1 MGDGL
6 RGANCDASAPISDGG
21 YNIDTGSS
29 CGFSTSNHSL
39 PNTAPRLDALAS
51 NGGPTQTM
59 ALAAGSPALD
69 VIPPSVTGCS
79 GGTDQRGIARPQG
92 SGCDVGAY
100 ELVVT
105 RADTQPPTVP
115 TGLTATTVTSNS
127 VGLSWSAST
136 DPDGVVV
143 GYTVYRNGV
152 AVGSTGGATTYTDLG
167 VYPGTTYQY
176 TVDAV
181 DGGGNHSAQSSPAL
195 SVTTTASGPIG
206 FVQGASVST
215 GSQATSV
222 TLQLGQPVGAGDLL
236 VGWFGQYNSSGQV
249 KVSDNVNG
257 AWTRVTTASTTF
269 GSAGDL
275 AFYYLQN
282 AKPSSGLTITISAT
296 SATYLQGAV
305 SEFTGVAT
313 SGAFDQA
320 AAASGNS
327 TSVAT
332 GATAAVGAGEL
343 VVGGIVTGG
352 SPGTVKP
359 GSSQGQPFVMGTQT
373 SSGSADL
380 EDIVSSAAGTQNATA
395 TFTSSTDWHAGVAVF
410 HQFSSSNPPPSV
422 PTGLSAPTDTAS
434 SVGLSWTASSGGATG
449 YTIYRNGTQIGT
461 STTTTYTD
469 STVSPSTTYQYT
481 VDAYN
486 GAGTHSAQ
494 SSPALSVTTPAAGPP
509 SVPTGL
515 SAPTDTA
522 SSVGLSWTASSG
534 GATGYTI
541 YRNGTQ
547 IGTSTTT
554 TYTDSTVSP
563 STTYQYTVDAYNG
576 AGTHSAQSS
585 PALSVT
591 TPAAGPPS
599 VPTGLSA
606 PTDTASSVGL
616 SWTASSG
623 GATGYTIYRN
633 GTQIGTSTTTTY
645 TDSTVSPSTTYQ
657 YTVDAYNGAGT
668 HSAQSSP
675 ALSVT
680 TPAAGPPS
688 VPTGLSAPTD
698 TASSVGLSWTASSGG
713 ATGYTIYRNGT
724 QIGTSTTTTYT
735 DSTVSPSTT
744 YQYTVDAYNGA
755 GTHSAQSS
763 PALSVT
769 TPAAGPPSVPT
780 GLSAPT
786 DTASSV
792 GLSWT
797 ASSGGAT
804 GYTIYRNGTQIGTS
818 TTTTYTDST
827 VSPSTT
833 YQYTVD
839 AYNGAGTHSAQ
850 SSPALSVTTP
860 AAAAPP
866 SVPTGLSA
874 PTDTA
879 SSVGLSWTA
888 SSGGATG
895 YTIYRNGTQIG
906 TSTTTTYTDSTVSP
920 STTYQYTVDAYNGAG
935 THSAQSSPAL
945 SVTTPAAAAPPSV
958 PTGLSAPTD
967 TASSVGLSWTASSGG
982 ATGYTIYRNGTQIG
996 TSTTTTYTDSTVSPS
1011 TTYQYT
1017 VDAYNGAGTHSAQS
1031 SPALS
1036 VTTPAAAAPPSIK
1049 WIQGASVSTGSLVTS
1064 VTLNLGNVTA
1074 GDLLVGWFGQ
1084 YNSSGQVKVSDNV
1097 NGAWTRVTT
1106 ASTTFGS
1113 GGDLAFYYVQNAIA
1127 ATSLTITISAS
1138 SATYLQGAV
1147 SEFSG
1152 VATSGAFDQ
1161 AAATSGNSTSVATG
1175 ATAAVG
1181 AGELVVGGIVTGG
1194 QPGTVKPGSSQGQT
1208 FVMGTETSTG
1218 SADLEYIVSSTAG
1231 TQQSTA
1237 TFTSATDWHAGVAVF
1252 K

>member
-1 MGDGL
+1 M
-6 RGANCDASAPISDGG
+6 
-21 YNIDTGSS
+21 
-29 CGFSTSNHSL
+29 
-39 PNTAPRLDALAS
+39 
-51 NGGPTQTM
+51 
-59 ALAAGSPALD
+59 
-69 VIPPSVTGCS
+69 
-79 GGTDQRGIARPQG
+79 
-92 SGCDVGAY
+92 
-100 ELVVT
+100 
-105 RADTQPPTVP
+105 
-115 TGLTATTVTSNS
+115 
-127 VGLSWSAST
+127 
-136 DPDGVVV
+136 
-143 GYTVYRNGV
+143 
-152 AVGSTGGATTYTDLG
+152 
-167 VYPGTTYQY
+167 
-176 TVDAV
+176 
-181 DGGGNHSAQSSPAL
+181 
-195 SVTTTASGPIG
+195 TTTASGPIG

-249 KVSDNVNG
+249 MVSDNVNG

-269 GSAGDL
+269 GSGGDL

-305 SEFTGVAT
+305 SEFSGVAT

-352 SPGTVKP
+352 QPGTVTP
-359 GSSQGQPFVMGTQT
+359 GSSQGQPFVMGTHT
-373 SSGSADL
+373 SAGSADL

-395 TFTSSTDWHAGVAVF
+395 TFTSSSDWHAGVAVF
-410 HQFSSSNPPPSV
+410 HQFSSSTAPPSV

-434 SVGLSWTASSGGATG
+434 SVGLSWTASTGGATG

-494 SSPALSVTTPAAGPP
+494 SSPALSVTTPASAPP

-522 SSVGLSWTASSG
+522 SSVGLSWTASTG

-591 TPAAGPPS
+591 TPASAPPS

-616 SWTASSG
+616 SWTASTG

-680 TPAAGPPS
+680 TPASAPPS

-698 TASSVGLSWTASSGG
+698 TASSVGLSWTASTGG

-769 TPAAGPPSVPT
+769 TPASAPPSVPT

-797 ASSGGAT
+797 ASTGGAT

-860 AAAAPP
+860 ASAPP
-866 SVPTGLSA
+866 SV
-874 PTDTA
+874 
-879 SSVGLSWTA
+879 V
-888 SSGGATG
+888 
-895 YTIYRNGTQIG
+895 
-906 TSTTTTYTDSTVSP
+906 
-920 STTYQYTVDAYNGAG
+920 
-935 THSAQSSPAL
+935 
-945 SVTTPAAAAPPSV
+945 
-958 PTGLSAPTD
+958 
-967 TASSVGLSWTASSGG
+967 
-982 ATGYTIYRNGTQIG
+982 
-996 TSTTTTYTDSTVSPS
+996 
-1011 TTYQYT
+1011 
-1017 VDAYNGAGTHSAQS
+1017 
-1031 SPALS
+1031 
-1036 VTTPAAAAPPSIK
+1036 

-1064 VTLNLGNVTA
+1064 VTVTLGKVTA

-1113 GGDLAFYYVQNAIA
+1113 GGDLAFYYVPNAKA
-1127 ATSLTITISAS
+1127 ATSLTITLSAT

-1161 AAATSGNSTSVATG
+1161 AAAASGNSTSVATG

-1194 QPGTVKPGSSQGQT
+1194 QPGTVKPGSSQGQA
-1208 FVMGTETSTG
+1208 FVMGTETSSG
-1218 SADLEYIVSSTAG
+1218 STDLEYIVSSTAG

-1237 TFTSATDWHAGVAVF
+1237 TLTSATDWHAGVAVF

>member
-6 RGANCDASAPISDGG
+6 QGANCDASAPISDGG
-21 YNIDTGSS
+21 YNIDSGSS
-29 CGFSTSNHSL
+29 CGFSVSNHSL
-39 PNTAPRLDALAS
+39 PNTAPDLDALAS

-59 ALAAGSPALD
+59 ALAPGSPALD
-69 VIPPSVTGCS
+69 VISPSVTGCS

-92 SGCDVGAY
+92 PGCDVGAY

-105 RADTQPPTVP
+105 STDTQPPTVP
-115 TGLTATTVTSNS
+115 TGLTATTVTSHS

-136 DPDGVVV
+136 DPDGIVV
-143 GYTVYRNGV
+143 GYTIYRNGV
-152 AVGSTGGATTYTDLG
+152 VVGSTGGATTYTDLG

-206 FVQGASVST
+206 FVQGASVSA
-215 GSQATSV
+215 GSQATSL

-269 GSAGDL
+269 GSGGDL
-275 AFYYLQN
+275 AFYYVQN
-282 AKPSSGLTITISAT
+282 TKAATSLTITISAT

-305 SEFTGVAT
+305 SEFSGVAT

-352 SPGTVKP
+352 QPGTVTP
-359 GSSQGQPFVMGTQT
+359 GSSQGQPFVMGTHT
-373 SSGSADL
+373 SANSADL
-380 EDIVSSAAGTQNATA
+380 EYIVSSAAGTQQSTA
-395 TFTSSTDWHAGVAVF
+395 TFTSATDWHAGVAVF
-410 HQFSSSNPPPSV
+410 HQFSSSNAPPSV

-434 SVGLSWTASSGGATG
+434 SVGLSWTVSTGGATG

-461 STTTTYTD
+461 SSTTTYTD
-469 STVSPSTTYQYT
+469 ATVSPSTTYQYT

-494 SSPALSVTTPAAGPP
+494 SSPALSVTTPATAPP

-522 SSVGLSWTASSG
+522 SSVGLSWTVSTG

-547 IGTSTTT
+547 IGTSSTT
-554 TYTDSTVSP
+554 TYTDATVSP

-591 TPAAGPPS
+591 TPATAPPS

-616 SWTASSG
+616 SWTVSTG

-633 GTQIGTSTTTTY
+633 GTQIGTSSTTTY
-645 TDSTVSPSTTYQ
+645 TDATVSPSTTYQ

-680 TPAAGPPS
+680 TPATAPPS

-698 TASSVGLSWTASSGG
+698 TASSVGLSWTVSTGG

-724 QIGTSTTTTYT
+724 QIGTSSTTTYT
-735 DSTVSPSTT
+735 DATVSPSTT

-769 TPAAGPPSVPT
+769 TPATAPPSVPT

-797 ASSGGAT
+797 VSTGGAT

-818 TTTTYTDST
+818 STTTYTDAT

-860 AAAAPP
+860 ATAPP

-879 SSVGLSWTA
+879 SSVGLSWTV
-888 SSGGATG
+888 STGGATG

-906 TSTTTTYTDSTVSP
+906 TSSTTTYTDATVSP

-945 SVTTPAAAAPPSV
+945 SVTTPATAPPSV
-958 PTGLSAPTD
+958 
-967 TASSVGLSWTASSGG
+967 
-982 ATGYTIYRNGTQIG
+982 
-996 TSTTTTYTDSTVSPS
+996 
-1011 TTYQYT
+1011 
-1017 VDAYNGAGTHSAQS
+1017 
-1031 SPALS
+1031 
-1036 VTTPAAAAPPSIK
+1036 K

-1064 VTLNLGNVTA
+1064 VTLTLGKVTA

-1113 GGDLAFYYVQNAIA
+1113 GGDLAFYYVQNAKA
-1127 ATSLTITISAS
+1127 ATSLTITISAT

-1161 AAATSGNSTSVATG
+1161 AAAASGNSTSVATG

-1194 QPGTVKPGSSQGQT
+1194 QPGTVTPGSSQGQP
-1208 FVMGTETSTG
+1208 FVMGTHTSAN
-1218 SADLEYIVSSTAG
+1218 SADLEYIVSSAAG